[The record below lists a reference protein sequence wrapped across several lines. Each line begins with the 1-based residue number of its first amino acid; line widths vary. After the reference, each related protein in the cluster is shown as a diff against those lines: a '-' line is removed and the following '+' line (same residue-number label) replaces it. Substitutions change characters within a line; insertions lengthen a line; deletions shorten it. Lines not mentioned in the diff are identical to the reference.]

1 MNKKI
6 ILSALAIASVLTACD
21 DDYMKQF
28 EDQDANITDVKNLTM
43 TLENSDYSSIAS
55 NATNIAKALEL
66 DPENQTYVEMLKQV
80 GKQYYFTDDIAGE
93 DYIPAYL
100 MAKYPNADQKSKF
113 TVTYKKFKKTSSYLA
128 DFANISSYQLSG
140 SDYEGVWGDKV
151 KASFLTPQT
160 LNRIPGILKENMSGA
175 AEGTMCVVN
184 YAYSDVEPSIGG
196 GTKEEESPYAKISEV
211 IATGAGVESTI
222 KAEVVGTYAKG
233 ILVSDGTGSVLV
245 YPNNVPN
252 YSVGDSVIVTGTTAS
267 YGGLLQ
273 YPNTSV
279 ITRSGKSES
288 FNYPKAQTM
297 DAAALNDWMKSPVV
311 KYAKVTGKLSITTNS
326 KGATYYNVEIEG
338 VNGKGSISYPMTG
351 IVDPALNGKDVDI
364 IGYLIG
370 VTDKDTKYANIMMTS
385 ICEKGG
391 TMLTP
396 IGVLATSVAGEHKA
410 EGVVIA
416 KYARGFLLSDGT
428 GKMLVYNFKGYDV
441 EIGDVVAVDG
451 KTSLYSGLIQFN
463 SPKVT
468 KLERTAKVSQPVAQ
482 ELTAADFTSYVTA
495 PYYAYVTY
503 TGKLSITTDSKGAT
517 HYNIA
522 IDGTTAQG
530 SISYPLTGAVDLELL
545 KGKTVT
551 VTGYAF
557 GQSSGRYLNTMITS
571 IAEATPAKA
580 KIAFRAGANVQPNA
594 AVLYR
599 LEGTEWKAYT
609 NDDVKVAVLSPK
621 DYEELGSVTVG
632 DPANA
637 LPIYLAKKFPYLVD
651 ESMAVVVYAKSND
664 AMAAKEFSLSN
675 GVWAPA
681 TNYTMETAVFVK
693 DGDEISANISTH
705 FDNSLINDEGG
716 LKAQNTELT
725 GDLTYIWKN
734 NNYGWVAS
742 AYKNGTTLKS
752 ESWLVTPAFN
762 FLKAKHPV
770 MTFDH
775 ACNKMAGYNSDEELK
790 QLMKERMKVFVSVN
804 YTGDVKTCDW
814 TELEIPGWPTGTDWN
829 FAPSGIIDLSS
840 VIGNKKVV
848 IAFMYKSTV
857 ISAQSWEIQN
867 LKVYEQTEE

>member
-6 ILSALAIASVLTACD
+6 ILSALAFASVLTACD

-80 GKQYYFTDDIAGE
+80 GTQYYFTDDIAGE

-196 GTKEEESPYAKISEV
+196 GTVEEESPYTKISEV
-211 IATGAGVESTI
+211 IANGAGVESTI

-233 ILVSDGTGSVLV
+233 ILVSDGSGSILV
-245 YPNNVPN
+245 YPNKVPN
-252 YSVGDSVIVTGTTAS
+252 YSVGDSVIVTGTTSS

-273 YPNTSV
+273 YPNTST

-288 FNYPKAQTM
+288 YKYPKAEEM
-297 DAAALNDWMKSPVV
+297 DAATLNSWMKSPVV
-311 KYAKVTGKLSITTNS
+311 KYAKVSGKLKISGN
-326 KGATYYNVEIEG
+326 YYNVEITG
-338 VNGKGSISYPMTG
+338 LNGQGSISYPMTG

-364 IGYLIG
+364 NGYLIG
-370 VTDKDTKYANIMMTS
+370 VTGSSTKYANIMMTS

-396 IGVLATSVAGEHKA
+396 IGVLAASEAGEHKA

-416 KYARGFLLSDGT
+416 KYARGFLISDGT
-428 GKMLVYNFKGYDV
+428 GKMLVYNSKGYDV
-441 EIGDVVAVDG
+441 EEGDVVAVDG
-451 KTSLYSGLIQFN
+451 KTSLYSGLMQFN

-503 TGKLSITTDSKGAT
+503 TGKLSITTNDKGAT
-517 HYNIA
+517 YYNIA
-522 IDGTTAQG
+522 IDGTSAQG
-530 SISYPLTGAVDLELL
+530 SISFPLTGVVSPDLN
-545 KGKTVT
+545 GKTVT

-557 GQSSGRYLNTMITS
+557 GQSSGKYLNTMIAT

-594 AVLYR
+594 SVLYR

-621 DYEELGSVTVG
+621 DYEELGSATVG

-664 AMAAKEFSLSN
+664 AMAAKEFSVSN

-716 LKAQNTELT
+716 LKAQDTELT

-775 ACNKMAGYNSDEELK
+775 ACNKMAGYSSDEELK

-804 YTGDVKTCDW
+804 YTDDVKTCDW

-848 IAFMYKSTV
+848 IAFMYKSTE

>member
-196 GTKEEESPYAKISEV
+196 GTKEEESPYTKISEV

-245 YPNNVPN
+245 YPNNMPN

-273 YPNTSV
+273 YPNTST

-326 KGATYYNVEIEG
+326 KGATYYNVVIDG
-338 VNGKGSISYPMTG
+338 VNGQGSISYPMTG

-370 VTDKDTKYANIMMTS
+370 VTGKDTKYANIMMTS

-396 IGVLATSVAGEHKA
+396 IGVLATSAAGEHKA

-441 EIGDVVAVDG
+441 EVGDVVAVDG

-468 KLERTAKVSQPVAQ
+468 KLERTAKVSQPAAQ

-503 TGKLSITTDSKGAT
+503 TGKLSITTNDKGAT
-517 HYNIA
+517 YYNVA
-522 IDGTTAQG
+522 IDGTSAQG
-530 SISYPLTGAVDLELL
+530 SISFPLTGVVSPDL

-557 GQSSGRYLNTMITS
+557 GQSSGKFLNTMITS

-594 AVLYR
+594 SVLYR

-609 NDDVKVAVLSPK
+609 NNDVKVAVLSPK
-621 DYEELGSVTVG
+621 DYEELGSATVG

-651 ESMAVVVYAKSND
+651 ESMAVVVYAKSKD

>member
-196 GTKEEESPYAKISEV
+196 GTVEEENPYTKISEV

-273 YPNTSV
+273 YPNTST

-364 IGYLIG
+364 TGYLIG
-370 VTDKDTKYANIMMTS
+370 VTGKDTKYANIMMTS

-396 IGVLATSVAGEHKA
+396 IGVLATSEVGEHKA

-416 KYARGFLLSDGT
+416 KYARGFLISDGT

-451 KTSLYSGLIQFN
+451 KTKLYSGLMQFD

-468 KLERTAKVSQPVAQ
+468 KLERTAKVSQPAAQ

-495 PYYAYVTY
+495 PYSAYVTY
-503 TGKLSITTDSKGAT
+503 TGKLSITTNDKGAT
-517 HYNIA
+517 YYNIA
-522 IDGTTAQG
+522 IDGTSAQG
-530 SISYPLTGAVDLELL
+530 SISFPLPGVVSPDL

-557 GQSSGRYLNTMITS
+557 GQSSGKFLNTMITS
-571 IAEATPAKA
+571 IAEASPAKA
-580 KIAFRAGANVQPNA
+580 KIAFRAGADIQPNA
-594 AVLYR
+594 SVLYR
-599 LEGTEWKAYT
+599 LVGTEWKAYT
-609 NDDVKVAVLSPK
+609 NNDVKVAVLSPK
-621 DYEELGSVTVG
+621 DYEELGSATVG

-651 ESMAVVVYAKSND
+651 ESMAVVVYAKSKD

-681 TNYTMETAVFVK
+681 TNYTMETAIFVK

-848 IAFMYKSTV
+848 IAFMYKSTA

>member
-6 ILSALAIASVLTACD
+6 ILSALAFASVLTACD

-80 GKQYYFTDDIAGE
+80 GTQYYFTDDIAGE

-196 GTKEEESPYAKISEV
+196 GTVEEESPYTKISEV
-211 IATGAGVESTI
+211 IANGAGVESTI

-233 ILVSDGTGSVLV
+233 ILVSDGSGSILV
-245 YPNNVPN
+245 YPNKVPN
-252 YSVGDSVIVTGTTAS
+252 YSVGDSVIVTGTTSS

-273 YPNTSV
+273 YPNTST

-288 FNYPKAQTM
+288 YKYPKAEEM
-297 DAAALNDWMKSPVV
+297 DAATLNSWMKSPVV
-311 KYAKVTGKLSITTNS
+311 KYAKVSGKLKISGN
-326 KGATYYNVEIEG
+326 YYNVEITG
-338 VNGKGSISYPMTG
+338 LNGQGSISYPMTG

-364 IGYLIG
+364 NGYLIG
-370 VTDKDTKYANIMMTS
+370 VTGSSTKYANIMMTS

-396 IGVLATSVAGEHKA
+396 IGVLAASEAGEHKA

-416 KYARGFLLSDGT
+416 KYARGFLISDGT
-428 GKMLVYNFKGYDV
+428 GKMLVYNSKGYDV
-441 EIGDVVAVDG
+441 EVGDVVAVDG
-451 KTSLYSGLIQFN
+451 KTSLYSGLMQFN

-503 TGKLSITTDSKGAT
+503 TGKLSITTNDKGAT
-517 HYNIA
+517 YYNIA
-522 IDGTTAQG
+522 IDGTSAQG
-530 SISYPLTGAVDLELL
+530 SISFPLTGVVSPDLN
-545 KGKTVT
+545 GKTVT

-557 GQSSGRYLNTMITS
+557 GQSSGRYLNTMIAT

-594 AVLYR
+594 SVLYR

-621 DYEELGSVTVG
+621 DYEELGSATVG

-664 AMAAKEFSLSN
+664 AMAAKEFSVSN

-716 LKAQNTELT
+716 LKAQDTELT

-775 ACNKMAGYNSDEELK
+775 ACNKMAGYSSDEELK

-848 IAFMYKSTV
+848 IAFMYKSTE
-857 ISAQSWEIQN
+857 ISAQSWEVQN

>member
-196 GTKEEESPYAKISEV
+196 GTKEEESPYTKISEV

-245 YPNNVPN
+245 YPNNMPN

-273 YPNTSV
+273 YPNTST

-370 VTDKDTKYANIMMTS
+370 VTGKDTKYANIMMTS

-396 IGVLATSVAGEHKA
+396 IGVLATSAAGEHKA

-451 KTSLYSGLIQFN
+451 KTKLYSGLMQFD

-468 KLERTAKVSQPVAQ
+468 KLERTAKVSQPAAQ

-495 PYYAYVTY
+495 PYSAYVTY
-503 TGKLSITTDSKGAT
+503 TGKLSITTNDKGAT
-517 HYNIA
+517 YYNIA
-522 IDGTTAQG
+522 IDGTSAQG
-530 SISYPLTGAVDLELL
+530 SISFPLTGVVSPDL

-557 GQSSGRYLNTMITS
+557 GQSSGKFLNTMITS

-594 AVLYR
+594 SVLYR

-693 DGDEISANISTH
+693 DGNEISANISTH

>member
-196 GTKEEESPYAKISEV
+196 GTKEEESPYTKISEV

-245 YPNNVPN
+245 YPNNMPN

-273 YPNTSV
+273 YPNTST

-326 KGATYYNVEIEG
+326 KGATYYNVEIDG
-338 VNGKGSISYPMTG
+338 VNGQGSISYPMTG

-370 VTDKDTKYANIMMTS
+370 VTGKDTKYANIMMTS

-396 IGVLATSVAGEHKA
+396 IGVLATSAAGEHKA

-503 TGKLSITTDSKGAT
+503 TGKLSITTNDKGAT
-517 HYNIA
+517 YYNVA
-522 IDGTTAQG
+522 IDGTSAQG
-530 SISYPLTGAVDLELL
+530 SISFPLTGVVSPDL

-557 GQSSGRYLNTMITS
+557 GQSSGKFLNTMITS

-594 AVLYR
+594 SVLYR

-651 ESMAVVVYAKSND
+651 ESMAVVVYAKSKD

>member
-196 GTKEEESPYAKISEV
+196 GTKEEESPYTKISEV

-222 KAEVVGTYAKG
+222 KAEVVGIYAKG

-273 YPNTSV
+273 YPNTST

-326 KGATYYNVEIEG
+326 KGATYYNVVIDG
-338 VNGKGSISYPMTG
+338 VNGQGSISYPMTG

-370 VTDKDTKYANIMMTS
+370 VTGKDTKYANIMMTS

-396 IGVLATSVAGEHKA
+396 IGVLATSAAGEHKA

-503 TGKLSITTDSKGAT
+503 TGKLSITTNDKGAT
-517 HYNIA
+517 YYNVA
-522 IDGTTAQG
+522 IDGTSAQG
-530 SISYPLTGAVDLELL
+530 SISFPLTGVVSPDL

-557 GQSSGRYLNTMITS
+557 GQSSGKFLNTMITS
-571 IAEATPAKA
+571 VAEATPAKA

-594 AVLYR
+594 SVLYR

-651 ESMAVVVYAKSND
+651 ESMAVVVYAKSSD

>member
-245 YPNNVPN
+245 YPNNMPN

-273 YPNTSV
+273 YPNTST

-370 VTDKDTKYANIMMTS
+370 VTGKDTKYANIMMTS

-396 IGVLATSVAGEHKA
+396 IGVLATSAAGEHKA

-503 TGKLSITTDSKGAT
+503 TGKLSITTNDKGAT
-517 HYNIA
+517 YYNIA
-522 IDGTTAQG
+522 IDGTSAQG
-530 SISYPLTGAVDLELL
+530 SISFPLTGVVSPDL

-557 GQSSGRYLNTMITS
+557 GQSSGKFLNTMITT

-594 AVLYR
+594 SVLYR

>member
-196 GTKEEESPYAKISEV
+196 GTKEEESPYTKISEV

-252 YSVGDSVIVTGTTAS
+252 YSVGDSVIVTGTTSS

-297 DAAALNDWMKSPVV
+297 NAAAINDWMKNPVV
-311 KYAKVTGKLSITTNS
+311 KYAKVTGKLSISADS
-326 KGATYYNVEIEG
+326 KYYNVVIDG

-370 VTDKDTKYANIMMTS
+370 VTGKDTKYANIMMTS

-396 IGVLATSVAGEHKA
+396 IGVLATSAAGEHKA

-503 TGKLSITTDSKGAT
+503 TGKLSITTNDKGAT
-517 HYNIA
+517 YYNVA
-522 IDGTTAQG
+522 IDGTSAQG
-530 SISYPLTGAVDLELL
+530 SISFPLTGVVSPDL

-557 GQSSGRYLNTMITS
+557 GQSSGKFLNTMITS

-594 AVLYR
+594 SVLYR

>member
-80 GKQYYFTDDIAGE
+80 GTQYYFTDDIAGE

-196 GTKEEESPYAKISEV
+196 GTVEEESPYTKISEV
-211 IATGAGVESTI
+211 IANGAGVESTI

-233 ILVSDGTGSVLV
+233 ILVSDGTGSILV
-245 YPNNVPN
+245 YPNKVPN
-252 YSVGDSVIVTGTTAS
+252 YSVGDSVIVTGTTSS

-273 YPNTSV
+273 YPNTST

-288 FNYPKAQTM
+288 YKYPKAEEM
-297 DAAALNDWMKSPVV
+297 DAATLNSWMKSPVV
-311 KYAKVTGKLSITTNS
+311 KYAKVSGKLKISGN
-326 KGATYYNVEIEG
+326 YYNVEITG
-338 VNGKGSISYPMTG
+338 LNGQGSISYPMTG

-364 IGYLIG
+364 NGYLIG
-370 VTDKDTKYANIMMTS
+370 VTGSSTKYANIMMTS

-396 IGVLATSVAGEHKA
+396 IGVLAASEAGEHKA

-416 KYARGFLLSDGT
+416 KYARGFLISDGT
-428 GKMLVYNFKGYDV
+428 GKMLVYNSKGYDV
-441 EIGDVVAVDG
+441 EEGDVVAVDG
-451 KTSLYSGLIQFN
+451 KTSLYSGLMQFN

-503 TGKLSITTDSKGAT
+503 TGKLSITTNDKGAT
-517 HYNIA
+517 YYNIA
-522 IDGTTAQG
+522 IDGTSAQG
-530 SISYPLTGAVDLELL
+530 SISFPLTGVVSPDLN
-545 KGKTVT
+545 GKTVT

-557 GQSSGRYLNTMITS
+557 GQSSGKYLNTMIAT

-594 AVLYR
+594 SVLYR

-621 DYEELGSVTVG
+621 DYEELGSATVG

-664 AMAAKEFSLSN
+664 AMAAKEFSVSN

-716 LKAQNTELT
+716 LKAQDTELT

-775 ACNKMAGYNSDEELK
+775 ACNKMAGYSSDEELK

-848 IAFMYKSTV
+848 IAFMYRSTE
-857 ISAQSWEIQN
+857 ISAQSWEVQN

>member
-6 ILSALAIASVLTACD
+6 ILSALAFASVLTACD

-80 GKQYYFTDDIAGE
+80 GTQYYFTDDIAGE

-196 GTKEEESPYAKISEV
+196 GTVEEESPYTKISEV
-211 IATGAGVESTI
+211 IANGAGVESTI

-233 ILVSDGTGSVLV
+233 ILVSDGTGSILV
-245 YPNNVPN
+245 YPNKVPN
-252 YSVGDSVIVTGTTAS
+252 YSVGDSVIVTGTTSS

-273 YPNTSV
+273 YPNTST

-288 FNYPKAQTM
+288 YKYPKAEEM
-297 DAAALNDWMKSPVV
+297 DAATLNSWMKSPVV
-311 KYAKVTGKLSITTNS
+311 KYAKVSGKLKISGN
-326 KGATYYNVEIEG
+326 YYNVEITG
-338 VNGKGSISYPMTG
+338 LNGQGSISYPMTG

-364 IGYLIG
+364 NGYLIG
-370 VTDKDTKYANIMMTS
+370 VTGSSTKYANIMMTS

-396 IGVLATSVAGEHKA
+396 IGVLAASEAGEHKA

-416 KYARGFLLSDGT
+416 KYARGFLISDGT
-428 GKMLVYNFKGYDV
+428 GKMLVYNSKGYDV
-441 EIGDVVAVDG
+441 EVGDVVAVDG
-451 KTSLYSGLIQFN
+451 KTSLYSGLMQFN

-503 TGKLSITTDSKGAT
+503 TGKLSITTNDKGAT
-517 HYNIA
+517 YYNIA
-522 IDGTTAQG
+522 IDGTSAQG
-530 SISYPLTGAVDLELL
+530 SISFPLTGVVSPDLN
-545 KGKTVT
+545 GKTVT

-557 GQSSGRYLNTMITS
+557 GQSSGKYLNTMIAT

-594 AVLYR
+594 SVLYR

-621 DYEELGSVTVG
+621 DYEELGSATVG

-664 AMAAKEFSLSN
+664 AMAAKEFSVSN

-716 LKAQNTELT
+716 LKAQDTELT

-775 ACNKMAGYNSDEELK
+775 ACNKMAGYCSDEELK

-848 IAFMYKSTV
+848 IAFMYKSTE
-857 ISAQSWEIQN
+857 ISAQSWEVQN

>member
-80 GKQYYFTDDIAGE
+80 GTQYYFTDDIAGE

-196 GTKEEESPYAKISEV
+196 GTVEEVSPYTKISEV
-211 IATGAGVESTI
+211 IANGAGVESTI

-233 ILVSDGTGSVLV
+233 ILVSDGSGSILV
-245 YPNNVPN
+245 YPNKVPN
-252 YSVGDSVIVTGTTAS
+252 YSVGDSVIVTGTTSS

-273 YPNTSV
+273 YPNTST

-288 FNYPKAQTM
+288 FNYPKAETM
-297 DAAALNDWMKSPVV
+297 NAAALNDWMKSPVV
-311 KYAKVTGKLSITTNS
+311 KYANVTGKLSITTNS
-326 KGATYYNVEIEG
+326 KGTTYYNVEIEG
-338 VNGKGSISYPMTG
+338 VNGQGSISYPMTG

-364 IGYLIG
+364 NGYLIG
-370 VTDKDTKYANIMMTS
+370 VTGSSTKYANIMMTS

-396 IGVLATSVAGEHKA
+396 IGVLATSAAGEHKA

-416 KYARGFLLSDGT
+416 KYARGFLISDGT
-428 GKMLVYNFKGYDV
+428 GKMLVYNSKGYDV
-441 EIGDVVAVDG
+441 EEGDVVAVDG
-451 KTSLYSGLIQFN
+451 KTSLYSGLMQFN

-503 TGKLSITTDSKGAT
+503 TGKLSITTNDKGAT
-517 HYNIA
+517 YYNIA
-522 IDGTTAQG
+522 IDGTSAQG
-530 SISYPLTGAVDLELL
+530 SISFPLTGVVSPDLN
-545 KGKTVT
+545 GKTVT

-557 GQSSGRYLNTMITS
+557 GQSSGKYLNTMIAT

-594 AVLYR
+594 SVLYR

-621 DYEELGSVTVG
+621 DYEELGSATVG

-664 AMAAKEFSLSN
+664 AMAAKEFSVSN

-716 LKAQNTELT
+716 LKAQDTELT

-775 ACNKMAGYNSDEELK
+775 ACNKMAGYSSDEELK

-848 IAFMYKSTV
+848 IAFMYKSTE
-857 ISAQSWEIQN
+857 ISAQSWEVQN

>member
-43 TLENSDYSSIAS
+43 ILENSDYSSIAS

-140 SDYEGVWGDKV
+140 SDYEGVWGNKV

-196 GTKEEESPYAKISEV
+196 GTKEEESPYTKISEV

-273 YPNTSV
+273 YPNTST

-311 KYAKVTGKLSITTNS
+311 KYAKVTGKLSITTNN

-370 VTDKDTKYANIMMTS
+370 VTGKDTKYANIMMTS

-391 TMLTP
+391 TMLSP
-396 IGVLATSVAGEHKA
+396 IGVIAASEAGQHKA
-410 EGVVIA
+410 EGIVIA
-416 KYARGFLLSDGT
+416 KYARGFLISDGT

-451 KTSLYSGLIQFN
+451 KTKLYSGLMQFD

-468 KLERTAKVSQPVAQ
+468 KLERTAKVSQPAAQ

-495 PYYAYVTY
+495 PYSAYVTY
-503 TGKLSITTDSKGAT
+503 TGKLSITTNDKGAT
-517 HYNIA
+517 YYNIA
-522 IDGTTAQG
+522 IDGTSAQG
-530 SISYPLTGAVDLELL
+530 SISFPLTGVVSPDL

-557 GQSSGRYLNTMITS
+557 GQSSGKFLNTMITT

-594 AVLYR
+594 SVLYR

-609 NDDVKVAVLSPK
+609 NNDVKVAVLSPK
-621 DYEELGSVTVG
+621 DYEELGSATVG

-651 ESMAVVVYAKSND
+651 ESMAVVVYAKSKD

>member
-196 GTKEEESPYAKISEV
+196 GTKEEESPYTKISEV

-273 YPNTSV
+273 YPNTST

-311 KYAKVTGKLSITTNS
+311 KYAKVTGKLSITTNN

-370 VTDKDTKYANIMMTS
+370 VTGKDTKYANIMMTS

-391 TMLTP
+391 TMLSP
-396 IGVLATSVAGEHKA
+396 IGVIAASEAGQHKA
-410 EGVVIA
+410 EGIVIA
-416 KYARGFLLSDGT
+416 KYARGFLISDGT

-451 KTSLYSGLIQFN
+451 KTKLYSGLMQFD

-468 KLERTAKVSQPVAQ
+468 KLERTAKVSQPAAQ

-495 PYYAYVTY
+495 PYSAYVTY
-503 TGKLSITTDSKGAT
+503 TGKLSITTNDKGAT
-517 HYNIA
+517 YYNIA
-522 IDGTTAQG
+522 IDGTSAQG
-530 SISYPLTGAVDLELL
+530 SISFPLTGVVSPDL

-557 GQSSGRYLNTMITS
+557 GQSSGKFLNTMITT

-594 AVLYR
+594 SVLYR

-609 NDDVKVAVLSPK
+609 NNDVKVAVLSPK
-621 DYEELGSVTVG
+621 DYEELGSATVG

>member
-80 GKQYYFTDDIAGE
+80 GTQYYFTDDIAGE

-160 LNRIPGILKENMSGA
+160 LNRIPGILKENMSDA

-196 GTKEEESPYAKISEV
+196 GTVEEVSPYTKISEV
-211 IATGAGVESTI
+211 IANGAGVESTI

-233 ILVSDGTGSVLV
+233 ILVSDGSGSILV
-245 YPNNVPN
+245 YPNKVPN
-252 YSVGDSVIVTGTTAS
+252 YSVGDSVIVTGTTSS

-273 YPNTSV
+273 YPNTST

-288 FNYPKAQTM
+288 YKYPKAEEM
-297 DAAALNDWMKSPVV
+297 DAATLNSWMKSPVV
-311 KYAKVTGKLSITTNS
+311 KYAKVSGKLKISGN
-326 KGATYYNVEIEG
+326 YYNVEITG
-338 VNGKGSISYPMTG
+338 LNGQGSISYPMTG

-364 IGYLIG
+364 NGYLIG
-370 VTDKDTKYANIMMTS
+370 VTGSSTKYANIMMTS

-396 IGVLATSVAGEHKA
+396 IGVLAASEAGEHKA

-416 KYARGFLLSDGT
+416 KYARGFLISDGT
-428 GKMLVYNFKGYDV
+428 GKMLVYNSKGYDV
-441 EIGDVVAVDG
+441 EEGDVVAVDG
-451 KTSLYSGLIQFN
+451 KTSLYSGLMQFN

-503 TGKLSITTDSKGAT
+503 TGKLSITTNNKGAT
-517 HYNIA
+517 YYNIA
-522 IDGTTAQG
+522 IDGTSAQG
-530 SISYPLTGAVDLELL
+530 SISFPLTGVVSPDLN
-545 KGKTVT
+545 GKTVT

-557 GQSSGRYLNTMITS
+557 GQSSGKYLNTMITT

-594 AVLYR
+594 SVLYR

-621 DYEELGSVTVG
+621 DYEELGSATVG

-664 AMAAKEFSLSN
+664 AMAAKEFSVSN

-716 LKAQNTELT
+716 LKAQDTELT

-775 ACNKMAGYNSDEELK
+775 ACNKMAGYSSDEELK

-848 IAFMYKSTV
+848 IAFMYKSTE
-857 ISAQSWEIQN
+857 ISAQSWEVQN

>member
-196 GTKEEESPYAKISEV
+196 GTKEEESPYTKISEV

-273 YPNTSV
+273 YPNTST

-370 VTDKDTKYANIMMTS
+370 VTGKDTKYANIMMTS

-396 IGVLATSVAGEHKA
+396 IGVLATSAAGEHKA

-451 KTSLYSGLIQFN
+451 KTKLYSGLMQFD

-468 KLERTAKVSQPVAQ
+468 KLERTAKVSQPAAQ

-495 PYYAYVTY
+495 PYSAYVTY
-503 TGKLSITTDSKGAT
+503 TGKLSITTNDKGAT
-517 HYNIA
+517 YYNIA
-522 IDGTTAQG
+522 IDGTSAQG
-530 SISYPLTGAVDLELL
+530 SISFPLTGVVSPDL

-557 GQSSGRYLNTMITS
+557 GQSSGKFLNTMITS

-594 AVLYR
+594 SVLYR

>member
-184 YAYSDVEPSIGG
+184 YAYSEVEPSIGG
-196 GTKEEESPYAKISEV
+196 GTVEEENPYTKISEV
-211 IATGAGVESTI
+211 IANGAGVESTI

-273 YPNTSV
+273 YPNTST

-351 IVDPALNGKDVDI
+351 IVDPALNGKNVDI
-364 IGYLIG
+364 TGYLIG
-370 VTDKDTKYANIMMTS
+370 VTGKDTKYANIMMTS

-391 TMLTP
+391 AMLTP
-396 IGVLATSVAGEHKA
+396 IGVLATSAAGEHKA

-428 GKMLVYNFKGYDV
+428 GKMLVYNSKGYNV
-441 EIGDVVAVDG
+441 ELGDVVAVDG
-451 KTSLYSGLIQFN
+451 KTSLYSGLMQFN

-503 TGKLSITTDSKGAT
+503 TGKLNITTNDKGAT
-517 HYNIA
+517 YYNIA
-522 IDGTTAQG
+522 IDGTSAQG
-530 SISYPLTGAVDLELL
+530 SISFPLTGVVSPDL

-557 GQSSGRYLNTMITS
+557 GQSSGKFLNTMITS
-571 IAEATPAKA
+571 VAEATPAKA

-599 LEGTEWKAYT
+599 LVGTEWKAYT

-621 DYEELGSVTVG
+621 DYEELGSATVG

-651 ESMAVVVYAKSND
+651 ESMAVVVYAKSKD
-664 AMAAKEFSLSN
+664 AMAAKEFSLNN

-681 TNYTMETAVFVK
+681 TNYTMETAIFVK

-775 ACNKMAGYNSDEELK
+775 ALNKMAGYDTEEELK
-790 QLMKERMKVFVSVN
+790 QLMKERSKVLVSVN

-848 IAFMYKSTV
+848 IAFVYRSTV

>member
-184 YAYSDVEPSIGG
+184 YAYSEVEPSIGG
-196 GTKEEESPYAKISEV
+196 GTVEEENPYTKISEV
-211 IATGAGVESTI
+211 IANGAGVESTI

-273 YPNTSV
+273 YPNTST

-364 IGYLIG
+364 TGYLIG
-370 VTDKDTKYANIMMTS
+370 VTGKDTKYANIMMTS

-391 TMLTP
+391 AMLTP
-396 IGVLATSVAGEHKA
+396 IGVLATSAAGEHKA

-416 KYARGFLLSDGT
+416 KYARGFLISDGT

-451 KTSLYSGLIQFN
+451 KTKLYSGLMQFD

-468 KLERTAKVSQPVAQ
+468 KLERTAKVSQPAAQ

-495 PYYAYVTY
+495 PYSAYVTY
-503 TGKLSITTDSKGAT
+503 TGKLSITTNDKGAT
-517 HYNIA
+517 YYNIA
-522 IDGTTAQG
+522 IDGTSAQG
-530 SISYPLTGAVDLELL
+530 SISFPLPGVVSPDL

-557 GQSSGRYLNTMITS
+557 GQSSGKFLNTMITS
-571 IAEATPAKA
+571 IAEASPAKA
-580 KIAFRAGANVQPNA
+580 KIAFRAGADIQPNA
-594 AVLYR
+594 SVLYR
-599 LEGTEWKAYT
+599 LVGTEWKAYT
-609 NDDVKVAVLSPK
+609 NNDVKVAVLSPK
-621 DYEELGSVTVG
+621 DYEELGSATVG

-651 ESMAVVVYAKSND
+651 ESMAVVVYAKSKD

-742 AYKNGTTLKS
+742 AYKNGSTLKS

-775 ACNKMAGYNSDEELK
+775 ALNKMAGYDTEEELK
-790 QLMKERMKVFVSVN
+790 QLMKERCKVLVSVN

-848 IAFMYKSTV
+848 IAFVYKSV
-857 ISAQSWEIQN
+857 ENSAHSWEIQN

>member
-6 ILSALAIASVLTACD
+6 ILSALAFASVLTACD

-80 GKQYYFTDDIAGE
+80 GTQYYFTDDIAGE

-160 LNRIPGILKENMSGA
+160 LNRIPGILKENMSDA

-196 GTKEEESPYAKISEV
+196 GTVEEKSPYTKISEV
-211 IATGAGVESTI
+211 IANGAGVESTI

-233 ILVSDGTGSVLV
+233 ILVSDGSGSILV
-245 YPNNVPN
+245 YPNKVPN
-252 YSVGDSVIVTGTTAS
+252 YSVGDSVIVTGTTSS

-273 YPNTSV
+273 YPNTST

-288 FNYPKAQTM
+288 YKYPKAEEM
-297 DAAALNDWMKSPVV
+297 DAATLNSWMKSPVV
-311 KYAKVTGKLSITTNS
+311 KYAKVSGKLKISGN
-326 KGATYYNVEIEG
+326 YYNVEITG
-338 VNGKGSISYPMTG
+338 LNGQGSISYPMTG

-364 IGYLIG
+364 NGYLIG
-370 VTDKDTKYANIMMTS
+370 VTGSSTKYANIMMTS

-396 IGVLATSVAGEHKA
+396 IGVLAASEAGEHKA

-416 KYARGFLLSDGT
+416 KYARGFLISDGT
-428 GKMLVYNFKGYDV
+428 GKMLVYNSKGYDV
-441 EIGDVVAVDG
+441 EEGDVVAVDG
-451 KTSLYSGLIQFN
+451 KTSLYSGLMQFN

-503 TGKLSITTDSKGAT
+503 TGKLSITTNDKGAT
-517 HYNIA
+517 YYNIA
-522 IDGTTAQG
+522 IDGTSAQG
-530 SISYPLTGAVDLELL
+530 SISFPLTGVVSPDLN
-545 KGKTVT
+545 GKTVT

-557 GQSSGRYLNTMITS
+557 GQSSGKYLNTMIAT

-594 AVLYR
+594 SVLYR

-621 DYEELGSVTVG
+621 DYEELGSATVG

-664 AMAAKEFSLSN
+664 AMAAKEFSVSN

-716 LKAQNTELT
+716 LKAQDTELT

-775 ACNKMAGYNSDEELK
+775 ACNKMAGYSSDEELK

-848 IAFMYKSTV
+848 IAFMYRSTE
-857 ISAQSWEIQN
+857 ISAQSWEVQN

>member
-196 GTKEEESPYAKISEV
+196 GTKEEESPYTKISEV

-245 YPNNVPN
+245 YPNNMPN

-273 YPNTSV
+273 YPNTST

-326 KGATYYNVEIEG
+326 KGATYYNVVIDG
-338 VNGKGSISYPMTG
+338 VNGQGSISYPMTG

-370 VTDKDTKYANIMMTS
+370 VTGKDTKYANIMMTS

-396 IGVLATSVAGEHKA
+396 IGVLATSAAGEHKA

-441 EIGDVVAVDG
+441 EVGDVVAVDG

-468 KLERTAKVSQPVAQ
+468 KLERTAKVSQPAAQ

-503 TGKLSITTDSKGAT
+503 TGKLSITTNDKGAT
-517 HYNIA
+517 YYNVA
-522 IDGTTAQG
+522 IDGTSAQG
-530 SISYPLTGAVDLELL
+530 SISFPLTGVVSPDL

-557 GQSSGRYLNTMITS
+557 GQSSGKFLNTMITS

-594 AVLYR
+594 SVLYR

-664 AMAAKEFSLSN
+664 AMAANEFSLSN

>member
-196 GTKEEESPYAKISEV
+196 GTVEEENPYTKISEV
-211 IATGAGVESTI
+211 IANGAGVESTI

-273 YPNTSV
+273 YPNTST

-364 IGYLIG
+364 TGYLIG
-370 VTDKDTKYANIMMTS
+370 VTGKDTKYANIMMTS

-396 IGVLATSVAGEHKA
+396 IGVLATSAAGEHKA

-428 GKMLVYNFKGYDV
+428 GKMLVYNSKGYDV

-468 KLERTAKVSQPVAQ
+468 KLERTAKVSQPAAQ

-495 PYYAYVTY
+495 PYSAYVTY
-503 TGKLSITTDSKGAT
+503 TGKLSITTNDKGAT
-517 HYNIA
+517 YYNIA
-522 IDGTTAQG
+522 IDGTSAQG
-530 SISYPLTGAVDLELL
+530 SISFPLTGAVSPDL

-557 GQSSGRYLNTMITS
+557 GQSSGKFLNTMITT

-599 LEGTEWKAYT
+599 LVGTEWKAYT

-651 ESMAVVVYAKSND
+651 ESMAVVVYAKSKD

-681 TNYTMETAVFVK
+681 TNYTMETAIFVK

-742 AYKNGTTLKS
+742 AYKNGSTLKS

-775 ACNKMAGYNSDEELK
+775 ALNKMAGYDTEEELK
-790 QLMKERMKVFVSVN
+790 QLMKERCKVLVSVN

-848 IAFMYKSTV
+848 IAFVYKSV
-857 ISAQSWEIQN
+857 ENSAHSWEIQN

>member
-196 GTKEEESPYAKISEV
+196 GTKEEESPYTKISEV

-311 KYAKVTGKLSITTNS
+311 KYAKVTGKLSITTNN
-326 KGATYYNVEIEG
+326 KGATYYNVVIEG

-370 VTDKDTKYANIMMTS
+370 VTGKDTKYANIMMTS

-391 TMLTP
+391 TMLSP
-396 IGVLATSVAGEHKA
+396 IGVIAASEAGQHKA
-410 EGVVIA
+410 EGIVIA

-451 KTSLYSGLIQFN
+451 KTKLYSGLMQFD

-468 KLERTAKVSQPVAQ
+468 KLERTAKVSQPAAQ

-503 TGKLSITTDSKGAT
+503 TGKLSITTNDKGAT
-517 HYNIA
+517 YYNIA
-522 IDGTTAQG
+522 IDGTSAQG
-530 SISYPLTGAVDLELL
+530 SISFPLTGVVSPDL

-557 GQSSGRYLNTMITS
+557 GQSSGKFLNTMITS

-594 AVLYR
+594 SVLYR

-651 ESMAVVVYAKSND
+651 ESMAVVVYAKSSD

>member
-6 ILSALAIASVLTACD
+6 ILSALAFASVLTACD

-80 GKQYYFTDDIAGE
+80 GTQYYFTDDIAGE

-196 GTKEEESPYAKISEV
+196 GTVEEESPYTKISEV
-211 IATGAGVESTI
+211 IANGAGVESTI

-233 ILVSDGTGSVLV
+233 ILVSDGSGSILV
-245 YPNNVPN
+245 YPNKVPN
-252 YSVGDSVIVTGTTAS
+252 YSVGDSVIVTGTTSS

-273 YPNTSV
+273 YPNTST

-288 FNYPKAQTM
+288 YKYPKAEEM
-297 DAAALNDWMKSPVV
+297 DAATLNSWMKSPVV
-311 KYAKVTGKLSITTNS
+311 KYAKVSGKLKISGN
-326 KGATYYNVEIEG
+326 YYNVEITG
-338 VNGKGSISYPMTG
+338 LNGQGSISYPMTG

-364 IGYLIG
+364 NGYLIG
-370 VTDKDTKYANIMMTS
+370 VTGSSTKYANIMMTS

-396 IGVLATSVAGEHKA
+396 IGVLAASEAGEHKA

-416 KYARGFLLSDGT
+416 KYARGFLISDGT
-428 GKMLVYNFKGYDV
+428 GKMLVYNSKGYDV
-441 EIGDVVAVDG
+441 EVGDVVAVDG
-451 KTSLYSGLIQFN
+451 KTSLYSGLMQFN

-503 TGKLSITTDSKGAT
+503 TGKLSITTNDKGAT
-517 HYNIA
+517 YYNIA
-522 IDGTTAQG
+522 IDGTSAQG
-530 SISYPLTGAVDLELL
+530 SISFPLTGVVSPDLN
-545 KGKTVT
+545 GKTVT

-557 GQSSGRYLNTMITS
+557 GQSSGKYLNTMIAT

-594 AVLYR
+594 SVLYR

-621 DYEELGSVTVG
+621 DYEELGSATVG

-664 AMAAKEFSLSN
+664 AMAAKEFSVSN

-716 LKAQNTELT
+716 LKAQDTELT

-775 ACNKMAGYNSDEELK
+775 ACNKMAGYSSDEELK

-848 IAFMYKSTV
+848 IAFMYKSTE
-857 ISAQSWEIQN
+857 ISAQSWEVQN

>member
-6 ILSALAIASVLTACD
+6 ILSALAFASVLTACD

-80 GKQYYFTDDIAGE
+80 GTQYYFTDDIAGE

-196 GTKEEESPYAKISEV
+196 GTVEEESPYTKISEV
-211 IATGAGVESTI
+211 IANGAGVESTI

-233 ILVSDGTGSVLV
+233 ILVSDGSGSILV
-245 YPNNVPN
+245 YPNKVPN
-252 YSVGDSVIVTGTTAS
+252 YSVGDSVIVTGTTSS

-273 YPNTSV
+273 YPNTST

-288 FNYPKAQTM
+288 YKYPKAEEM
-297 DAAALNDWMKSPVV
+297 DAATLNSWMKSPVV
-311 KYAKVTGKLSITTNS
+311 KYAKVSGKLKISGN
-326 KGATYYNVEIEG
+326 YYNVEITG
-338 VNGKGSISYPMTG
+338 LNGQGSISYPMTG

-364 IGYLIG
+364 NGYLIG
-370 VTDKDTKYANIMMTS
+370 VTGSSTKYANIMMTS

-396 IGVLATSVAGEHKA
+396 IGVLATSAAGEHKA

-416 KYARGFLLSDGT
+416 KYARGFLISDGT
-428 GKMLVYNFKGYDV
+428 GKMLVYNSKGYDV
-441 EIGDVVAVDG
+441 EEGDVVAVDG
-451 KTSLYSGLIQFN
+451 NTKLYSGLMQFN
-463 SPKVT
+463 SPNVT

-503 TGKLSITTDSKGAT
+503 TGKLSITTNDKGAT
-517 HYNIA
+517 YYNIA
-522 IDGTTAQG
+522 IDGTSAQG
-530 SISYPLTGAVDLELL
+530 SISFPLTGVVSPDLN
-545 KGKTVT
+545 GKTVT

-557 GQSSGRYLNTMITS
+557 GQSSGKYLNTMIAT

-594 AVLYR
+594 SVLYR

-621 DYEELGSVTVG
+621 DYEELGSATVG

-664 AMAAKEFSLSN
+664 AMAAKEFSVSN

-716 LKAQNTELT
+716 LKAQDTELT

-775 ACNKMAGYNSDEELK
+775 ACNKMAGYSSDEELK

-848 IAFMYKSTV
+848 IAFMYRSTE
-857 ISAQSWEIQN
+857 ISAQSWEVQN

>member
-93 DYIPAYL
+93 DYIPAFL

-160 LNRIPGILKENMSGA
+160 LNRIPGILKENMSGV

-196 GTKEEESPYAKISEV
+196 GTEGEESPYTKISEV

-252 YSVGDSVIVTGTTAS
+252 YSVGDSVIVTGTTSS

-297 DAAALNDWMKSPVV
+297 NAAAINDWMKSPVV
-311 KYAKVTGKLSITTNS
+311 KYAKVTGKLSITPDS
-326 KGATYYNVEIEG
+326 KYYNVVIDG
-338 VNGKGSISYPMTG
+338 VNGKGSIQYPMTG
-351 IVDPALNGKDVDI
+351 IVDPAHNGKEVDI

-370 VTDKDTKYANIMMTS
+370 VTGKDTKYANIMMTS

-391 TMLTP
+391 TMLSP
-396 IGVLATSVAGEHKA
+396 IGVLAASEAGNHKA

-416 KYARGFLLSDGT
+416 KYARGFLISDGT
-428 GKMLVYNFKGYDV
+428 GKMLVYNSKGYDV
-441 EIGDVVAVDG
+441 EVGDVVAVEG
-451 KTSLYSGLIQFN
+451 KTSLYSGLMQFN
-463 SPKVT
+463 SPKFT
-468 KLERTAKVSQPVAQ
+468 KLERTAKVSQPEAQ
-482 ELTAADFTSYVTA
+482 ELTATDFTSYVTA

-503 TGKLSITTDSKGAT
+503 TGELNITTDSKGAT

-522 IDGTTAQG
+522 IDGTSAQG
-530 SISYPLTGAVDLELL
+530 SISFPLTGAVDQAL

-551 VTGYAF
+551 VTGYAI
-557 GQSSGRYLNTMITS
+557 GQSSGRFLNTMITS
-571 IAEATPAKA
+571 IAEAAPAKA
-580 KIAFRAGANVQPNA
+580 KIAFRAGADVQPNA
-594 AVLYR
+594 SVLYR
-599 LEGTEWKAYT
+599 FEKSEWKAYT
-609 NDDVKVAVLSPK
+609 NNNVKVAVLSPK
-621 DYEELGSVTVG
+621 DYEELGSATVG

-651 ESMAVVVYAKSND
+651 ESMAVVVYAKSKD

-681 TNYTMETAVFVK
+681 TNYTMETAIFVK
-693 DGDEISANISTH
+693 EGNEISANISTH

-716 LKAQNTELT
+716 LKAQDTELT
-725 GDLTYIWKN
+725 GDLTYVWKN
-734 NNYGWVAS
+734 NNFGWVAS

-762 FLKAKHPV
+762 FKKAKHPV
-770 MTFDH
+770 LSFDH
-775 ACNKMAGYNSDEELK
+775 ACNKMAGYSTDKELK
-790 QLMKERMKVFVSVN
+790 QFMKERMKVFVSIN

-814 TELEIPGWPTGTDWN
+814 TELEIPEWPTGTDWA

-848 IAFMYKSTV
+848 IAFMYKSTE
-857 ISAQSWEIQN
+857 ICAQSWEIQN

>member
-196 GTKEEESPYAKISEV
+196 GTKEEESPYTKISEV

-245 YPNNVPN
+245 YPNNMPN

-273 YPNTSV
+273 YPNTST

-326 KGATYYNVEIEG
+326 KGATYYNVVIDG
-338 VNGKGSISYPMTG
+338 VNGQGSISYPMTG

-370 VTDKDTKYANIMMTS
+370 VTGKDTKYANIMMTS

-396 IGVLATSVAGEHKA
+396 IGVLATSAAGEHKA

-441 EIGDVVAVDG
+441 EVGDVVAVDG

-468 KLERTAKVSQPVAQ
+468 KLERTAKVSQPAAQ

-503 TGKLSITTDSKGAT
+503 TGKLSITTNDKGAT
-517 HYNIA
+517 YYNVA
-522 IDGTTAQG
+522 IDGTSAQG
-530 SISYPLTGAVDLELL
+530 SISFPLTGVVSPDL

-557 GQSSGRYLNTMITS
+557 GQSSGKFLNTMITS

-594 AVLYR
+594 SVLYR

-814 TELEIPGWPTGTDWN
+814 TELEISGWPTGTDWN

>member
-196 GTKEEESPYAKISEV
+196 GTVEEENPYTKISEV

-273 YPNTSV
+273 YPNTST

-311 KYAKVTGKLSITTNS
+311 KYAKVTGKLSISADS
-326 KGATYYNVEIEG
+326 KYYNVVIDG

-370 VTDKDTKYANIMMTS
+370 VTGKDTKYANIMMTS

-396 IGVLATSVAGEHKA
+396 IGVLATSAAGQHKA
-410 EGVVIA
+410 EGIVIA
-416 KYARGFLLSDGT
+416 KYARGFLISDGT

>member
-175 AEGTMCVVN
+175 AEGAMCVVN

-196 GTKEEESPYAKISEV
+196 GNAEEESPYTKISEV

-273 YPNTSV
+273 YPNTST

-364 IGYLIG
+364 TGYLIG
-370 VTDKDTKYANIMMTS
+370 VTGKDTKYANIMMTS

-391 TMLTP
+391 AMLTP
-396 IGVLATSVAGEHKA
+396 IGVLATSEVGEHKA

-441 EIGDVVAVDG
+441 EIGDVVAVEG
-451 KTSLYSGLIQFN
+451 KTSLYSGLMQFN

-503 TGKLSITTDSKGAT
+503 TGKLNITTNDKGAT
-517 HYNIA
+517 YYNIA
-522 IDGTTAQG
+522 IDGTSAQG
-530 SISYPLTGAVDLELL
+530 SISFPLTGVVSPDL

-557 GQSSGRYLNTMITS
+557 GQSSGKFLNTMITS
-571 IAEATPAKA
+571 IAEASPAKA
-580 KIAFRAGANVQPNA
+580 KIAFRAGADVQPNA

-599 LEGTEWKAYT
+599 LVGTEWKAYT
-609 NDDVKVAVLSPK
+609 NNDVKVAVLSPK
-621 DYEELGSVTVG
+621 DYEELGSATVG

-681 TNYTMETAVFVK
+681 TNYTMETAIFVK
-693 DGDEISANISTH
+693 EGNEISANISTH

>member
-6 ILSALAIASVLTACD
+6 ILSALAFASVLTACD

-80 GKQYYFTDDIAGE
+80 GTQYYFTDDIAGE

-196 GTKEEESPYAKISEV
+196 GTVEEVSPYTKISEV
-211 IATGAGVESTI
+211 IANGAGVESTI

-233 ILVSDGTGSVLV
+233 ILVSDGSGSILV
-245 YPNNVPN
+245 YPNKVPN
-252 YSVGDSVIVTGTTAS
+252 YSVGDSVIVTGTTSS

-273 YPNTSV
+273 YPNTST

-288 FNYPKAQTM
+288 YKYPKAEEM
-297 DAAALNDWMKSPVV
+297 DAATLNSWMKSPVV
-311 KYAKVTGKLSITTNS
+311 KYAKVSGKLSITTNS
-326 KGATYYNVEIEG
+326 KGTTYYNVEIEG
-338 VNGKGSISYPMTG
+338 VNGQGSISYPMTG

-364 IGYLIG
+364 NGYLIG
-370 VTDKDTKYANIMMTS
+370 VTGSSTKYANIMMTS

-396 IGVLATSVAGEHKA
+396 IGVLATSAAGEHKA

-416 KYARGFLLSDGT
+416 KYARGFLISDGT
-428 GKMLVYNFKGYDV
+428 GKMLVYNSKGYDV
-441 EIGDVVAVDG
+441 EEGDVVAVDG
-451 KTSLYSGLIQFN
+451 KTSLYSGLMQFN

-503 TGKLSITTDSKGAT
+503 TGKLSITTNDKGAT
-517 HYNIA
+517 YYNIA
-522 IDGTTAQG
+522 IDGTSAQG
-530 SISYPLTGAVDLELL
+530 SISFPLTGVVSPDLN
-545 KGKTVT
+545 GKTVT

-557 GQSSGRYLNTMITS
+557 GQSSGKYLNTMIAT

-594 AVLYR
+594 SVLYR

-621 DYEELGSVTVG
+621 DYEELGSATVG

-664 AMAAKEFSLSN
+664 AMAAKEFSVSN

-716 LKAQNTELT
+716 LKAQDTELT

-775 ACNKMAGYNSDEELK
+775 ACNKMAGYSSDEELK

-848 IAFMYKSTV
+848 IAFMYRSTE
-857 ISAQSWEIQN
+857 ISAQSWEVQN

>member
-196 GTKEEESPYAKISEV
+196 GTKEEESPYTKISEV

-252 YSVGDSVIVTGTTAS
+252 YSVGDSVIVTGTTSS

-297 DAAALNDWMKSPVV
+297 NAAAINDWMKNPVV
-311 KYAKVTGKLSITTNS
+311 KYAKVTGKLSISADS
-326 KGATYYNVEIEG
+326 KYYNVVIDG

-370 VTDKDTKYANIMMTS
+370 VTGKDTKYANIMMTS

-396 IGVLATSVAGEHKA
+396 IGVLATSAAGEHKA

-451 KTSLYSGLIQFN
+451 KTKLYSGLMQFD

-468 KLERTAKVSQPVAQ
+468 KLERTAKVSQPAAQ

-495 PYYAYVTY
+495 PYSAYVTY
-503 TGKLSITTDSKGAT
+503 TGKLSITTNDNGAT
-517 HYNIA
+517 YYNIA
-522 IDGTTAQG
+522 IDGTSAQG
-530 SISYPLTGAVDLELL
+530 SISFPLTGVVSPDL

-557 GQSSGRYLNTMITS
+557 GQSSGKFLNTMITT

-594 AVLYR
+594 SVLYR

-675 GVWAPA
+675 GIWAPA

>member
-196 GTKEEESPYAKISEV
+196 GTKEEESPYTKISEV

-311 KYAKVTGKLSITTNS
+311 KYAKVTGKLSITTNN

-370 VTDKDTKYANIMMTS
+370 VTGKDTKYANIMMTS

-396 IGVLATSVAGEHKA
+396 IGVLATSAAGEHKA

-503 TGKLSITTDSKGAT
+503 TGKLSITTNDKGAT
-517 HYNIA
+517 YYNVA
-522 IDGTTAQG
+522 IDGTSAQG
-530 SISYPLTGAVDLELL
+530 SISFPLTGVVSPDL

-557 GQSSGRYLNTMITS
+557 GQSSGKFLNTMITT

-594 AVLYR
+594 SVLYR

-848 IAFMYKSTV
+848 IAFMYKSTA

>member
-6 ILSALAIASVLTACD
+6 ILSALAFASVLTACD

-80 GKQYYFTDDIAGE
+80 GTQYYFTDDIAGE

-196 GTKEEESPYAKISEV
+196 GTVEEESPYTKISEV
-211 IATGAGVESTI
+211 IANGAGVESTI

-233 ILVSDGTGSVLV
+233 ILVSDGSGSILV
-245 YPNNVPN
+245 YPNKVPN
-252 YSVGDSVIVTGTTAS
+252 YSVGDSVIVTGTTSS

-273 YPNTSV
+273 YPNTST

-288 FNYPKAQTM
+288 YKYPKAEEM
-297 DAAALNDWMKSPVV
+297 DAATLNSWMKSPVV
-311 KYAKVTGKLSITTNS
+311 KYAKVSGKLKISGN
-326 KGATYYNVEIEG
+326 YYNVEITG
-338 VNGKGSISYPMTG
+338 LNGQGSISYPMTG

-364 IGYLIG
+364 NGYLIG
-370 VTDKDTKYANIMMTS
+370 VTGSSIKYANIMMTS

-396 IGVLATSVAGEHKA
+396 IGVLAASEAGEHKA

-416 KYARGFLLSDGT
+416 KYARGFLISDGT
-428 GKMLVYNFKGYDV
+428 GKMLVYNSKGYDV
-441 EIGDVVAVDG
+441 EEGDVVAVDG
-451 KTSLYSGLIQFN
+451 KTSLYSGLMQFN

-503 TGKLSITTDSKGAT
+503 TGKLSITTNDKGAT
-517 HYNIA
+517 YYNIA
-522 IDGTTAQG
+522 IDGTSAQG
-530 SISYPLTGAVDLELL
+530 SISFPLTGVVSPDLN
-545 KGKTVT
+545 GKTVT

-557 GQSSGRYLNTMITS
+557 GQSSGKYLNTMIAT

-594 AVLYR
+594 SVLYR

-621 DYEELGSVTVG
+621 DYEELGSATVG

-664 AMAAKEFSLSN
+664 AMAAKEFSVSN

-716 LKAQNTELT
+716 LKAQDTELT

-775 ACNKMAGYNSDEELK
+775 ACNKMAGYSSDEELK

-848 IAFMYKSTV
+848 IAFMYKSTE
-857 ISAQSWEIQN
+857 ISAQSWEVQN

>member
-80 GKQYYFTDDIAGE
+80 GTQYYFTDDIAGE

-196 GTKEEESPYAKISEV
+196 GTVEEVSPYTKISEV
-211 IATGAGVESTI
+211 IANGAGVESTI

-233 ILVSDGTGSVLV
+233 ILVSDGTGSILV
-245 YPNNVPN
+245 YPNKVPN
-252 YSVGDSVIVTGTTAS
+252 YSVGDSVIVTGTTSS

-273 YPNTSV
+273 YPNTST

-288 FNYPKAQTM
+288 YKYPKAEEM
-297 DAAALNDWMKSPVV
+297 DAATLNSWMKSPVV

-326 KGATYYNVEIEG
+326 KGTTYYNVEIEG
-338 VNGKGSISYPMTG
+338 VNGQGSISYPMTG

-364 IGYLIG
+364 NGYLIG
-370 VTDKDTKYANIMMTS
+370 VTGSSIKYANIMMTS

-396 IGVLATSVAGEHKA
+396 IGVLATSAAGEHKA

-416 KYARGFLLSDGT
+416 KYARGFLISDGT
-428 GKMLVYNFKGYDV
+428 GKMLVYNSKGYDV
-441 EIGDVVAVDG
+441 EEGDVVAVDG
-451 KTSLYSGLIQFN
+451 KTSLYSGLMQFN

-503 TGKLSITTDSKGAT
+503 TGKLSITTNDKGAT
-517 HYNIA
+517 YYNIA
-522 IDGTTAQG
+522 IDGTSAQG
-530 SISYPLTGAVDLELL
+530 SISFPLTGVVSPDLN
-545 KGKTVT
+545 GKTVT

-557 GQSSGRYLNTMITS
+557 GQSSGKYLNTMIAT

-594 AVLYR
+594 SVLYR

-621 DYEELGSVTVG
+621 DYEELGSATVG

-664 AMAAKEFSLSN
+664 AMAAKEFSVSN

-716 LKAQNTELT
+716 LKAQDTELT

-775 ACNKMAGYNSDEELK
+775 ACNKMAGYSSDEELM

-848 IAFMYKSTV
+848 IAFMYKSTE
-857 ISAQSWEIQN
+857 ISAQSWEVQN

>member
-80 GKQYYFTDDIAGE
+80 GTQYYFTDDIAGE

-160 LNRIPGILKENMSGA
+160 LNCIPGILKENMSGA

-196 GTKEEESPYAKISEV
+196 GTVEEESPYTKISEV
-211 IATGAGVESTI
+211 IANGAGVESTI

-233 ILVSDGTGSVLV
+233 ILVSDGTGSILV
-245 YPNNVPN
+245 YPNKVPN
-252 YSVGDSVIVTGTTAS
+252 YSVGDSVIVTGTTSS

-273 YPNTSV
+273 YPNTST

-288 FNYPKAQTM
+288 YKYPKAEEM
-297 DAAALNDWMKSPVV
+297 DAATLNSWMKSPVV
-311 KYAKVTGKLSITTNS
+311 KYAKVSGKLKISGN
-326 KGATYYNVEIEG
+326 YYNVEITG
-338 VNGKGSISYPMTG
+338 LNGQGSISYPMTG

-364 IGYLIG
+364 NGYLIG
-370 VTDKDTKYANIMMTS
+370 VTGSSTKYANIMMTS

-391 TMLTP
+391 TMFTP
-396 IGVLATSVAGEHKA
+396 IGVLATSAAGEHKA

-416 KYARGFLLSDGT
+416 KYARGFLISDGT
-428 GKMLVYNFKGYDV
+428 GKMLVYNSKGYDV
-441 EIGDVVAVDG
+441 EVGDVVAVDG
-451 KTSLYSGLIQFN
+451 KTSLYSGLMQFN

-503 TGKLSITTDSKGAT
+503 TGKLSITTNDKGAT
-517 HYNIA
+517 YYNIA
-522 IDGTTAQG
+522 IDGTSAQG
-530 SISYPLTGAVDLELL
+530 SISFPLTGVVSPDLN
-545 KGKTVT
+545 GKTVT

-557 GQSSGRYLNTMITS
+557 GQSSGKYLNTMITT

-594 AVLYR
+594 SVLYR

-621 DYEELGSVTVG
+621 DYEELGSATVG

-664 AMAAKEFSLSN
+664 AMAAKEFSVSN

-716 LKAQNTELT
+716 LKAQDTELT

-775 ACNKMAGYNSDEELK
+775 ACNKMAGYSSDEELM

-848 IAFMYKSTV
+848 IAFMYKSTE
-857 ISAQSWEIQN
+857 ISAQSWEVQN

>member
-6 ILSALAIASVLTACD
+6 ILSALAFASVLTACD

-80 GKQYYFTDDIAGE
+80 GTQYYFTDDIAGE

-196 GTKEEESPYAKISEV
+196 GTVEEESPYTKISEV
-211 IATGAGVESTI
+211 IANGAGVESTI

-233 ILVSDGTGSVLV
+233 ILVSDGSGSILV
-245 YPNNVPN
+245 YPNKVPN
-252 YSVGDSVIVTGTTAS
+252 YSVGDSVIVTGTTSS

-273 YPNTSV
+273 YPNTST

-288 FNYPKAQTM
+288 YKYPKAEEM
-297 DAAALNDWMKSPVV
+297 DAATLNSWMKSPVV
-311 KYAKVTGKLSITTNS
+311 KYAKVSGKLKISGN
-326 KGATYYNVEIEG
+326 YYNVEITG
-338 VNGKGSISYPMTG
+338 LNGQGSISYPMTG

-364 IGYLIG
+364 NGYLIG
-370 VTDKDTKYANIMMTS
+370 VTGSSTKYANIMMTS

-396 IGVLATSVAGEHKA
+396 IGVLAASEAGEHKA

-416 KYARGFLLSDGT
+416 KYARGFLISDGT
-428 GKMLVYNFKGYDV
+428 GKMLVYNSKGYDV
-441 EIGDVVAVDG
+441 EEGDVVAVDG
-451 KTSLYSGLIQFN
+451 KTSLYSGLMQFN

-503 TGKLSITTDSKGAT
+503 TGKLSITTNDKGAT
-517 HYNIA
+517 YYNIA
-522 IDGTTAQG
+522 IDGTSAQG
-530 SISYPLTGAVDLELL
+530 SISFPLTGVVSPDLN
-545 KGKTVT
+545 GKTVT

-557 GQSSGRYLNTMITS
+557 GQSSGKYLNTMIAT

-594 AVLYR
+594 SVLYR

-621 DYEELGSVTVG
+621 DYEELGSATVG

-664 AMAAKEFSLSN
+664 AMAAKEFSVSN

-716 LKAQNTELT
+716 LKAQDTELT

-775 ACNKMAGYNSDEELK
+775 ACNKMAGYSSDEELN

-848 IAFMYKSTV
+848 IAFMYKSTE
-857 ISAQSWEIQN
+857 ISAQSWEVQN

>member
-80 GKQYYFTDDIAGE
+80 GTQYYFTDDIAGE

-196 GTKEEESPYAKISEV
+196 GTVEEESPYTKISEV
-211 IATGAGVESTI
+211 IANGAGVESTI

-233 ILVSDGTGSVLV
+233 ILVSDGTGSILV
-245 YPNNVPN
+245 YPNKVPN
-252 YSVGDSVIVTGTTAS
+252 YSVGDSVIVTGTTSS

-273 YPNTSV
+273 YPNTST

-288 FNYPKAQTM
+288 YKYPKAEEM
-297 DAAALNDWMKSPVV
+297 DAATLNSWMKSPVV
-311 KYAKVTGKLSITTNS
+311 KYAKVSGKLKISGN
-326 KGATYYNVEIEG
+326 YYNVEITG
-338 VNGKGSISYPMTG
+338 LNGQGSISYPMTG

-364 IGYLIG
+364 NGYLIG
-370 VTDKDTKYANIMMTS
+370 VTGSSTKYANIMMTS

-396 IGVLATSVAGEHKA
+396 IGVLAASEAGEHKA

-416 KYARGFLLSDGT
+416 KYARGFLISDGT
-428 GKMLVYNFKGYDV
+428 GKMLVYNSKGYDV
-441 EIGDVVAVDG
+441 EEGDVVAVDG
-451 KTSLYSGLIQFN
+451 KTSLYSGLMQFN

-503 TGKLSITTDSKGAT
+503 TGKLSITTNDKGAT
-517 HYNIA
+517 YYNIA
-522 IDGTTAQG
+522 IDGTSAQG
-530 SISYPLTGAVDLELL
+530 SISFPLTGVVSPDLN
-545 KGKTVT
+545 GKTVT

-557 GQSSGRYLNTMITS
+557 GQSSGKYLNTMIAT

-594 AVLYR
+594 SVLYR

-621 DYEELGSVTVG
+621 DYEELGSATVG

-664 AMAAKEFSLSN
+664 AMAAKEFSVSN

-716 LKAQNTELT
+716 LKAQDTELT

-775 ACNKMAGYNSDEELK
+775 ACNKMAGYSSDEELK

-848 IAFMYKSTV
+848 IAFMYKSTE
-857 ISAQSWEIQN
+857 ISAQSWEVQN

>member
-184 YAYSDVEPSIGG
+184 YAYSEVEPSIGG
-196 GTKEEESPYAKISEV
+196 GTVEEENPYTKISEV
-211 IATGAGVESTI
+211 IANGAGVESTI

-273 YPNTSV
+273 YPNTST

-297 DAAALNDWMKSPVV
+297 NAAALNDWMKSPVV

-364 IGYLIG
+364 TGYLIG
-370 VTDKDTKYANIMMTS
+370 VTGKDTKYANIMMTS

-391 TMLTP
+391 AMLTP
-396 IGVLATSVAGEHKA
+396 IGVLATSAAGEHKA

-416 KYARGFLLSDGT
+416 KYARGFLISDGT
-428 GKMLVYNFKGYDV
+428 GKMLVYNSKGYDV

-503 TGKLSITTDSKGAT
+503 TGKLSITTNDKGAT
-517 HYNIA
+517 YYNIA
-522 IDGTTAQG
+522 IDGTSAQG
-530 SISYPLTGAVDLELL
+530 SISFPLTGVVSPDL

-557 GQSSGRYLNTMITS
+557 GQSSGKFLNTMITS
-571 IAEATPAKA
+571 IAEASPAKA
-580 KIAFRAGANVQPNA
+580 KIAFRAGADVQPNA
-594 AVLYR
+594 SVLYR
-599 LEGTEWKAYT
+599 LVGTEWKAYT
-609 NDDVKVAVLSPK
+609 NNDVKVAVLSPK
-621 DYEELGSVTVG
+621 DYEELGSATVG

-651 ESMAVVVYAKSND
+651 ESMAVVVYAKSKD

-681 TNYTMETAVFVK
+681 TNYTMETAIFVK
-693 DGDEISANISTH
+693 EGNEISANISTH

-742 AYKNGTTLKS
+742 AYKNGSTLKS

-775 ACNKMAGYNSDEELK
+775 ALNKMAGYDTEEELK
-790 QLMKERMKVFVSVN
+790 QLMKERCKVLVSVN

-848 IAFMYKSTV
+848 IAFVYKSV
-857 ISAQSWEIQN
+857 ENSAHSWEIQN

>member
-80 GKQYYFTDDIAGE
+80 GTQYYFTDDIAGE

-196 GTKEEESPYAKISEV
+196 GTVEEESPYTKISEV
-211 IATGAGVESTI
+211 IANGAGVESTI

-233 ILVSDGTGSVLV
+233 ILVSDGTGSILV
-245 YPNNVPN
+245 YPNKVPN
-252 YSVGDSVIVTGTTAS
+252 YSVGDSVIVTGTTSS

-273 YPNTSV
+273 YPNTST

-288 FNYPKAQTM
+288 YKYPKAEEM
-297 DAAALNDWMKSPVV
+297 DAATLNSWMKSPVV
-311 KYAKVTGKLSITTNS
+311 KYAKVSGKLKISGN
-326 KGATYYNVEIEG
+326 YYNVEITG
-338 VNGKGSISYPMTG
+338 LNGQGSISYPMTG

-364 IGYLIG
+364 NGYLIG
-370 VTDKDTKYANIMMTS
+370 VTGSSTKYANIMMTS

-396 IGVLATSVAGEHKA
+396 IGVLAASEAGEHKA

-416 KYARGFLLSDGT
+416 KYARGFLISDGT
-428 GKMLVYNFKGYDV
+428 GKMLVYNSKGYDV
-441 EIGDVVAVDG
+441 EEGDVVAVEG
-451 KTSLYSGLIQFN
+451 KTSLYSGLMQFN

-503 TGKLSITTDSKGAT
+503 TGKLSITTNDKGAT
-517 HYNIA
+517 YYNIA
-522 IDGTTAQG
+522 IDGTSAQG
-530 SISYPLTGAVDLELL
+530 SISFPLTGVVSPDLN
-545 KGKTVT
+545 GKTVT

-557 GQSSGRYLNTMITS
+557 GQSSGKYLNTMITT

-594 AVLYR
+594 SVLYR

-621 DYEELGSVTVG
+621 DYEELGSATVG

-664 AMAAKEFSLSN
+664 AMAAKEFSVSN

-716 LKAQNTELT
+716 LKAQDTELT

-775 ACNKMAGYNSDEELK
+775 ACNKMAGYSSDEELK

-848 IAFMYKSTV
+848 IAFMYRSTE
-857 ISAQSWEIQN
+857 ISAQSWEVQN

>member
-6 ILSALAIASVLTACD
+6 ILSALAFASVLTACD

-80 GKQYYFTDDIAGE
+80 GTQYYFTDDIAGE

-196 GTKEEESPYAKISEV
+196 GTVEEESPYTKISEV
-211 IATGAGVESTI
+211 IANGAGVESTI

-233 ILVSDGTGSVLV
+233 ILVSDGTGSILV
-245 YPNNVPN
+245 YPNKVPN
-252 YSVGDSVIVTGTTAS
+252 YSVGDSVIVTGTTSS

-273 YPNTSV
+273 YPNTST

-288 FNYPKAQTM
+288 YKYPKAEEM
-297 DAAALNDWMKSPVV
+297 DAATLNSWMKSPVV
-311 KYAKVTGKLSITTNS
+311 KYAKVSGKLKISGN
-326 KGATYYNVEIEG
+326 YYNVEITG
-338 VNGKGSISYPMTG
+338 LNGQGSISYPMTG

-364 IGYLIG
+364 NGYLIG
-370 VTDKDTKYANIMMTS
+370 VTGSSTKYANIMMTS

-396 IGVLATSVAGEHKA
+396 IGVLAASEAGEHKA

-416 KYARGFLLSDGT
+416 KYARGFLISDGT
-428 GKMLVYNFKGYDV
+428 GKMLVYNSKGYDV
-441 EIGDVVAVDG
+441 EEGDVVAVDG
-451 KTSLYSGLIQFN
+451 KTSLYSGLMQFN

-503 TGKLSITTDSKGAT
+503 TGKLSITTNDKGAT
-517 HYNIA
+517 YYNIA
-522 IDGTTAQG
+522 IDGTSAQG
-530 SISYPLTGAVDLELL
+530 SISFPLTGVVSPDLN
-545 KGKTVT
+545 GKTVT

-557 GQSSGRYLNTMITS
+557 GQSSGKYLNTMIAT

-594 AVLYR
+594 SVLYR

-621 DYEELGSVTVG
+621 DYEELGSATVG

-664 AMAAKEFSLSN
+664 AMAAKEFSVSN

-716 LKAQNTELT
+716 LKAQDTELT

-775 ACNKMAGYNSDEELK
+775 ACNKMAGYSSDEELM

-848 IAFMYKSTV
+848 IAFMYKSTE
-857 ISAQSWEIQN
+857 ISAQSWEVQN

>member
-128 DFANISSYQLSG
+128 DFANISFYQLSG

-311 KYAKVTGKLSITTNS
+311 KYAKVTGKLSITTNN

-370 VTDKDTKYANIMMTS
+370 VTGKDTKYANIMMTS

-396 IGVLATSVAGEHKA
+396 IGVLATSAAGEHKA

-451 KTSLYSGLIQFN
+451 KTKLYSGLMQFD

-468 KLERTAKVSQPVAQ
+468 KLERTAKVSQPAAQ

-495 PYYAYVTY
+495 PYSAYVTY
-503 TGKLSITTDSKGAT
+503 TGKLSITTNDKGAT
-517 HYNIA
+517 YYNLA
-522 IDGTTAQG
+522 IDGTSAQG
-530 SISYPLTGAVDLELL
+530 SISFPLTGVVSPDL

-557 GQSSGRYLNTMITS
+557 GQSSGKFLNTMITS

-594 AVLYR
+594 SVLYR

-651 ESMAVVVYAKSND
+651 ESMAVVVYAKSKD

-716 LKAQNTELT
+716 LKAQDTELT

-829 FAPSGIIDLSS
+829 FALSGIIDLSS